1 VCVFVYVC
9 EGGCRGGVG
18 AAGKVRGHLVHGQ
31 LARVAVLMVTLFLC
45 GVLRCGL

>member
-1 VCVFVYVC
+1 VCVCMCVRVDV
-9 EGGCRGGVG
+9 GVGVG

-31 LARVAVLMVTLFLC
+31 FARVADVMVKLFLC